1 MKNWKKKFF
10 LKVKLSKEQRDL
22 NSKLKLEVE
31 YRAELSMN
39 NDLSVKGLTFR
50 FKIKNSRKFRLRM
63 VLIMKM
69 NDKITLQFL
78 LCSIKRKLV

>member
-1 MKNWKKKFF
+1 MKNRKKKFF

>member
-1 MKNWKKKFF
+1 MKNRKKKFF

-22 NSKLKLEVE
+22 NSKLRLEVE

-39 NDLSVKGLTFR
+39 NVLSVKELTFR